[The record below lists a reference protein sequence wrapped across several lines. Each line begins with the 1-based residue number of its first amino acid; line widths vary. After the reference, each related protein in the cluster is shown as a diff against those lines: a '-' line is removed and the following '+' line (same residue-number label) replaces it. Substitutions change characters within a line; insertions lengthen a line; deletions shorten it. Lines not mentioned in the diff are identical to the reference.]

1 MDKEHACEIL
11 GISLDHKENAK
22 RAYLRL
28 SKEKHPDRG
37 GDPDEFLLIHEAY
50 RTIVDMERPDP
61 FRSDK
66 VEFNVKV
73 SLEEAVFGATVQ
85 THIRPQTVSTTSLPE
100 SGRSAAYV
108 DMLTVTEAIP
118 PMALLKGPLVR
129 AYPGKMVG
137 GKDREMVVC
146 YSLREHERYRLCADR
161 EKALLSVDQG
171 IPVMAALHGGVVEV
185 ETLFGPRKLNIRAG
199 TNIGDSYVIR
209 NHGPLGGLEVVISGI
224 EMPVVDDPSTM
235 EVDDLRQREVDE
247 EDRVLEDNESTAE
260 RIRALRSSSSA
271 SSP

>member
-1 MDKEHACEIL
+1 MDKERACEIL

-22 RAYLRL
+22 KAYLRL

-50 RTIVDMERPDP
+50 KTIVDMERPDS

-73 SLEEAVFGATVQ
+73 GLEEAVFGVTVQ

-100 SGRSAAYV
+100 AGKSAVYV
-108 DMLTVTEAIP
+108 DMLTVTETIP
-118 PMALLKGPLVR
+118 PMALLKEPIVKT
-129 AYPGKMVG
+129 YPGKVIG
-137 GKDREMVVC
+137 GTDRELIVC
-146 YSLREHERYRLCADR
+146 YSLREHEKYRLCKDR
-161 EKALLSVDQG
+161 DKALLSMEQS
-171 IPVMAALHGGVVEV
+171 IPVLAALHGGVVEV

-235 EVDDLRQREVDE
+235 EVDELRQREVDE
-247 EDRVLEDNESTAE
+247 EDRALEGNENMAS